1 MLPIVKW
8 GFVFGVA
15 NYLVAG
21 LAIPALSLAL
31 FPHADNSN
39 PGLVSFECAGIFL
52 LLFAFSAAGY
62 YTGRDT
68 LNAGMGAL
76 AGMLALAVYEALFSL
91 YTPQAGGSTTQTTGT
106 HPSAV
111 IQFTA
116 FLVST
121 LLEFGLAALM
131 GWLGGR
137 PGATKAR
144 RRLAPAAP
152 TAQPTITVATETPA
166 RDA

>member
-1 MLPIVKW
+1 MLPIAKW
-8 GFVFGVA
+8 GGLFGA
-15 NYLVAG
+15 ATYLVAG

-31 FPHADNSN
+31 IPHGDNSN
-39 PGLVSFECAGIFL
+39 PGYVTFECAGLFL

-76 AGMLALAVYEALFSL
+76 AGMLALAIYEALFTL
-91 YTPQAGGSTTQTTGT
+91 YTPQGGGTATPSTTTGK
-106 HPSAV
+106 HPSLAV
-111 IQFTA
+111 QVSA
-116 FLVST
+116 FLVSL

-137 PGATKAR
+137 PGASKAR
-144 RRLAPAAP
+144 KRLAPAQVNAS
-152 TAQPTITVATETPA
+152 VEETPNA
-166 RDA
+166 SV

>member
-1 MLPIVKW
+1 MLPTIAKW
-8 GFVFGVA
+8 GGVYGVA
-15 NYLVAG
+15 TYLVAG
-21 LAIPALSLAL
+21 LAIPALSLAV

-39 PGLVSFECAGIFL
+39 PGYLTLECAGLFL

-76 AGMLALAVYEALFSL
+76 AGMLALAIYEALFTI
-91 YTPQAGGSTTQTTGT
+91 YTPQGAGTASAATTK
-106 HPSAV
+106 HPSLAV
-111 IQFTA
+111 QVSA
-116 FLVST
+116 FLVSM

-137 PGATKAR
+137 PGASKTRK
-144 RRLAPAAP
+144 RLALANTPSEEAPA
-152 TAQPTITVATETPA
+152 TNV
-166 RDA
+166 

>member
-1 MLPIVKW
+1 MRPIVKW
-8 GFVFGVA
+8 GGVFGVTT
-15 NYLVAG
+15 YLLAG
-21 LAIPALSLAL
+21 LAIPALSLAF

-39 PGLVSFECAGIFL
+39 PGLVTFECAGIFL

-62 YTGRDT
+62 FTGRDT
-68 LNAGMGAL
+68 LNAGKGAL
-76 AGMLALAVYEALFSL
+76 AGMLSLAVYEALFTL
-91 YTPQAGGSTTQTTGT
+91 YTPQSKGTAAPAGQ
-106 HPSAV
+106 HPNAAV
-111 IQFTA
+111 QVSA

-144 RRLAPAAP
+144 KRLASTLAAQEP
-152 TAQPTITVATETPA
+152 QATVAVEQMSEEA
-166 RDA
+166 